1 MVQTLEKKTDFKK
14 KKEKKKKSLSKEDE
28 TKEECYRFA
37 DAWVVWE
44 EEWKELKK
52 KKEKRKKKKDDIYD
66 TWEGF
71 KANLAFNNWN

>member
-1 MVQTLEKKTDFKK
+1 MVQTLEKKTDLKK
-14 KKEKKKKSLSKEDE
+14 KKEKKKRLSKEDE

-52 KKEKRKKKKDDIYD
+52 KKWDDIYD
-66 TWEGF
+66 TWEG
-71 KANLAFNNWN
+71 